1 MQTYGN
7 RASTD
12 QQQNCLLNTAFPFAH
27 ILHHTHRQH
36 AHTHKYTHASACAS
50 CTSLYVPMP
59 GNPPAHLSSP
69 LPAGCEW
76 ICVCFC
82 LSFAKRDGDYT
93 WAARILSCMPI
104 DRWPTG
110 KEGRGKGGREERRAD
125 GGVIRGG
132 VIHMSLS
139 PAFIHLSVR
148 LSLARANVCV
158 CE

>member
-1 MQTYGN
+1 
-7 RASTD
+7 
-12 QQQNCLLNTAFPFAH
+12 
-27 ILHHTHRQH
+27 
-36 AHTHKYTHASACAS
+36 
-50 CTSLYVPMP
+50 
-59 GNPPAHLSSP
+59 
-69 LPAGCEW
+69 
-76 ICVCFC
+76 
-82 LSFAKRDGDYT
+82 
-93 WAARILSCMPI
+93 MPI

-158 CE
+158 CVCERERESVCVCVCVCSRPLAAVARELDRSLKSIPLRTNVCTLTHT